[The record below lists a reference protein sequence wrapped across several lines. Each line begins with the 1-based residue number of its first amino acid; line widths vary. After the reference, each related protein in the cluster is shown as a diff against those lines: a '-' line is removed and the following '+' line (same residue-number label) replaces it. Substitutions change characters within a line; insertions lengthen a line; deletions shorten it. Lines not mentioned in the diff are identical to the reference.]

1 MSNIGLYEWTVV
13 LIGMGTV
20 FIALIG
26 LSLIL
31 GGFSVVANRLAG
43 RKPDAAGAAGQPASA
58 PTPPETRPAASA
70 AGVTPEVVAA
80 ITAALAA
87 ATGRRASEVR
97 IARISPSQPGPAGL
111 NTPVW
116 GYANRL
122 AAGRR

>member
-1 MSNIGLYEWTVV
+1 MENIGVYEWTVV

-26 LSLIL
+26 LAWIL
-31 GGFSVVANRLAG
+31 GGFSIVAGILA
-43 RKPDAAGAAGQPASA
+43 RKKAAGIAAQSGS
-58 PTPPETRPAASA
+58 EDRPAPE
-70 AGVTPEVVAA
+70 AGSTGISPELVAA
-80 ITAALAA
+80 ITAAVAA
-87 ATGRRASEVR
+87 STGRAVSDIR
-97 IARISPSQPGPAGL
+97 IARISPSQSGIAGL